1 MTLSSRLTYA
11 VAAALTIAALL
22 LLAGTK
28 AHAQTSS
35 SAQPP
40 SAPQPQPS
48 ALRLDIPHSWNPI
61 SAYRGTPVAAPELA
75 NSPLIDALISDGVL
89 HLSLKDAIELALENN
104 LDLAIAR
111 YNLPIAQAD
120 ILRTKAGGV
129 FRGVNTG
136 VVQNTGLG
144 LGAPRAAP
152 AEPAVVQVASS
163 NPRSAAARSFPRT
176 TPPSTLMAMTSTTP
190 SLLPTRSP
198 TVSPLCAAT
207 PSMVSSTSAKRSLP
221 VPRSPSF
228 STTIASPQTVPSTS

>member
-136 VVQNTGLG
+136 VVQNT
-144 LGAPRAAP
+144 P
-152 AEPAVVQVASS
+152 VVQVASS